1 MLLWEVVKIGIR
13 SLISHKLRSILSIL
27 GVVFGVAAV
36 ISMLSIGEGARLEAL
51 EQIRLLGTNNIIV
64 RALPLSKEKRLE
76 AQQNLSMGLTDS
88 DARRIKEISPLVDA
102 LAPITESQAVARFED
117 RESNV
122 HLVATTPAFQSVAN
136 LRLTEGRF
144 LRQEDMESHRKVC
157 VLGWGKKE
165 ELFPHSD
172 PLGKLINIEGQLYQV
187 IGVLENRDL
196 PKGKNLVVQARDI
209 NNDIYIPLM
218 AIFSSFSSEANVN
231 EISIRV
237 KDANQVLL
245 AANVIKAILDRIHN
259 HVNDFEIIVPQELLK
274 QSQRTQRIFNIVM
287 GSIAGI
293 SLLVGGIGIMNIML
307 AVITERTKEIGTR
320 RALGANRLDIL
331 RQFLVETLV
340 LTISGGMI
348 GIFLG
353 SAAAKIINFY
363 VAWRTVVSINAIFVS
378 FFVSV
383 LVGVIF
389 GMYPA
394 YKAANMNPIE
404 ALRYE

>member
-1 MLLWEVVKIGIR
+1 MLLWEVIKIGIR
-13 SLISHKLRSILSIL
+13 SLISHKLRSLLSIL

-36 ISMLSIGEGARLEAL
+36 IAMLSIGEGARLEAL
-51 EQIRLLGTNNIIV
+51 EQIRLMGTNNIIIK
-64 RALPLSKEKRLE
+64 ALPLSKEKKLE
-76 AQQNLSMGLTDS
+76 AQQNLSMGLTAT

-102 LAPITESQAVARFED
+102 VSPIREAQTVASFEN
-117 RESNV
+117 RETNV
-122 HLVATTPAFQSVAN
+122 HLVATTPAYPSVSS
-136 LRLTEGRF
+136 LRVAEGRF
-144 LRQEDMESHRKVC
+144 LREEDLEGRRKVC

-165 ELFPHSD
+165 DLFPHIAA
-172 PLGKLINIEGQLYQV
+172 LGKTINIDGQLYQV
-187 IGVLENRDL
+187 VGVLENRDL

-209 NNDIYIPLM
+209 NNDIYVPLEM
-218 AIFSSFSSEANVN
+218 DSSSFSSEINVN
-231 EISIRV
+231 EISVRV
-237 KDANQVLL
+237 KDAGQVLP
-245 AANVIKAILDRIHN
+245 AANMIKSILDRIHN
-259 HVNDFEIIVPQELLK
+259 RVNDYEIIVPQELLK

-293 SLLVGGIGIMNIML
+293 SLVVGGIGIMNIML

-320 RALGANRLDIL
+320 RALGANKLDIL

-340 LTISGGMI
+340 LTVAGGII
-348 GIFLG
+348 GIVLG
-353 SAAAKIINFY
+353 SAAAKIINYY
-363 VAWRTVVSINAIFVS
+363 VDWRTVVSINAVFVS